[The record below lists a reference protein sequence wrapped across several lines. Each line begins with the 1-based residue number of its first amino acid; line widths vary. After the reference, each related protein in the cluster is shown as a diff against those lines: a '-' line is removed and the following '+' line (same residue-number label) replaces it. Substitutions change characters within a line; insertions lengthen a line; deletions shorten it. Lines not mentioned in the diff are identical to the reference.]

1 MVHFWKI
8 QSLEPSL
15 FLYIC
20 TFVKSRTPMN
30 PFQCSVCNFP
40 PKKLTFLSIKKGMG
54 ATFKQKGNLW
64 SSYQQLYCI
73 YLHICFHLFELTQQR
88 GQEIQLH
95 FQSCQSGFLQ
105 SYDRGANGRM
115 FLLENSRN
123 KIVWKGGKKKSKT
136 DISKFS
142 MMYRHVYMYVWVDE
156 WMYGWMDVWKYGCM
170 YVRTYVCMC
179 ICICICIRILICI
192 CVCDIC
198 AYACMY
204 VCMYVRTHARTYV
217 CMHGCMYVC
226 VCMCMCVYLFV
237 CLYVS
242 M

>member
-54 ATFKQKGNLW
+54 ATFKQKGDLW

-105 SYDRGANGRM
+105 SCDRGANGRM

-123 KIVWKGGKKKSKT
+123 KIVWKGGKKKAKQILVNFQWCI
-136 DISKFS
+136 D
-142 MMYRHVYMYVWVDE
+142 MYICMYGWVDE

-170 YVRTYVCMC
+170 YVRT
-179 ICICICIRILICI
+179 
-192 CVCDIC
+192 
-198 AYACMY
+198 
-204 VCMYVRTHARTYV
+204 
-217 CMHGCMYVC
+217 
-226 VCMCMCVYLFV
+226 
-237 CLYVS
+237 
-242 M
+242 